1 MSSVDKYARQLN
13 IIGNECQ
20 ALLKECQMDEQLT
33 EAERQYITW
42 ELTRSTEQLALT
54 TAVLVALSVHS
65 SEI

>member
-33 EAERQYITW
+33 EIERQDISW
-42 ELTRSTEQLALT
+42 ELARAKEQLAQA
-54 TAVLVALSVHS
+54 TAALVHLAVKS
-65 SEI
+65 SEP

>member
-20 ALLKECQMDEQLT
+20 ALLKECQTDEQLT
-33 EAERQYITW
+33 ESERQYITW
-42 ELTRSTEQLALT
+42 ELTRSMEQLALT
-54 TAVLVALSVHS
+54 TAVLVALSVPS